1 MRKIIFSAIALFVS
15 LSLNAQILYKISGN
29 GAKGESYVMGT
40 HHLAPI
46 SILDSIAGFD
56 VAISSVDAVY
66 GEIEQS
72 EMNSPTSVQK
82 MMSMATA
89 PADSTLSKVFS
100 KEQYDSIDIVI
111 KKYSKGMVSL
121 NALEAMKPAMV
132 SQQLTLFMSMQVIPG
147 FNPMQQLDSYVQQIG
162 SQKGKSIY
170 GFETVDFQL
179 DILMGDYIAKQAE
192 DLLEAVRNEDK
203 LNTTSIELYHAYM
216 NQDID
221 KVLELM
227 LCPDSGMDSEAEK
240 ILLTDRNENWASQLQ
255 QIMPHKS
262 VFVCVGAGHLP
273 GEKGL
278 LNLLRQA
285 GYTITP
291 IY

>member
-89 PADSTLSKVFS
+89 PADSTLSKVFWCQGLS
-100 KEQYDSIDIVI
+100 HPRDLSVH
-111 KKYSKGMVSL
+111 
-121 NALEAMKPAMV
+121 N
-132 SQQLTLFMSMQVIPG
+132 
-147 FNPMQQLDSYVQQIG
+147 IG
-162 SQKGKSIY
+162 SS
-170 GFETVDFQL
+170 
-179 DILMGDYIAKQAE
+179 
-192 DLLEAVRNEDK
+192 R
-203 LNTTSIELYHAYM
+203 
-216 NQDID
+216 
-221 KVLELM
+221 
-227 LCPDSGMDSEAEK
+227 
-240 ILLTDRNENWASQLQ
+240 
-255 QIMPHKS
+255 
-262 VFVCVGAGHLP
+262 
-273 GEKGL
+273 
-278 LNLLRQA
+278 
-285 GYTITP
+285 ITP
-291 IY
+291 FSVARL